1 MLLYIHIPFCD
12 SKCHYCAFNSYVDL
26 FSFKKQY
33 MEALKLQL
41 ENQLKKYNK
50 KIETIFIGG
59 GTPSTVEAGLYE
71 DIFKVIEPF
80 KLEKNIEITTEANP
94 NSASKNWLENMYNL
108 GVNRVSFG
116 VQSFDDK
123 KLNFLGRSHNK
134 NQAIK
139 AIEEAAN
146 VGFKN
151 INCDIIYDT
160 ACDTNTILK
169 KDFQILGKLP
179 VNHVSSY
186 SLTIE
191 EGTKFYKT
199 PEVQKE
205 NEENSRYI
213 FKLLE
218 DIGIYQYEIS
228 NFAKDESARCK
239 HNIGYWN
246 YTEYLGIG
254 SGAVGTIET
263 QRTYGQKDV
272 LEYIQ
277 TPLKYE
283 QIEILKEEDIIIEKI
298 LLGFRSIVGVE
309 CTELTKEQLVKVEH
323 LIDENKVLKKGN
335 KIFAKDYLLADE
347 LALYLT
353 L

>member
-26 FSFKKQY
+26 FSFKKEY
-33 MEALKLQL
+33 MEALVK
-41 ENQLKKYNK
+41 QLKYELETNNK

-59 GTPSTVEAGLYE
+59 GTPSTIEPAMYE
-71 DIFKVIEPF
+71 EIFKIIEAY
-80 KLEKNIEITTEANP
+80 KLNKNIEITTEANP
-94 NSASKNWLENMYNL
+94 NSASKDWLKQMQDL

-116 VQSFDDK
+116 VQSFNNE
-123 KLNFLGRSHNK
+123 KLKFLGRNHNEK
-134 NQAIK
+134 QAIK

-160 ACDTNTILK
+160 SCDTNTILE
-169 KDFQILGKLP
+169 KDFEIISKLP
-179 VNHVSSY
+179 INHVSSY

-228 NFAKDESARCK
+228 NFAKDENARCK

-254 SGAVGTIET
+254 SGAVGTIGNS
-263 QRTYGQKDV
+263 RTYGEKDV
-272 LEYIQ
+272 LKYIK

-283 QIEILKEEDIIIEKI
+283 QTEILKDEDVKVEKI
-298 LLGFRSIVGVE
+298 LLGFRSIVGVDKNIFTPE
-309 CTELTKEQLVKVEH
+309 ELKKTKQLIEA
-323 LIDENKVLKKGN
+323 NKVYEKAN
-335 KIFAKDYLLADE
+335 RIYAKDYLLADE
-347 LALYLT
+347 LALFIVE
-353 L
+353 